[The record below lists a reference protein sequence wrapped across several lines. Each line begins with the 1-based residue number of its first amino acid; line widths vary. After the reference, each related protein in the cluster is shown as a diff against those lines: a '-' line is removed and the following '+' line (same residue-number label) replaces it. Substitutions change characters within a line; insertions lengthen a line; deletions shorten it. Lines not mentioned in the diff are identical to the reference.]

1 MSDGNGSVVSVK
13 ILPNDSGTPK
23 GKLAD
28 AEVVFGAECGPF
40 EGLRLIGFGVWER
53 RGGGRNV
60 TFPARQYEINGNRRS
75 FILLRSVTGDDGAYE
90 AIRQTIL
97 DAYTRIEK
105 AAN

>member
-53 RGGGRNV
+53 RGGGKSV
-60 TFPARQYEINGNRRS
+60 TFPARQYEINGTRRS

>member
-13 ILPNDSGTPK
+13 ILPNGSGTPK

-40 EGLRLIGFGVWER
+40 GGLRLIGFGVWER
-53 RGGGRNV
+53 RDGGRSV
-60 TFPARQYEINGNRRS
+60 TFPARQYEVNGTRRT
-75 FILLRSVTGDDGAYE
+75 FILLRSVTGDEGAYE

-97 DAYTRIEK
+97 DAYTRTERP
-105 AAN
+105 AS

>member
-40 EGLRLIGFGVWER
+40 QGLRLIGFGVWER
-53 RGGGRNV
+53 RGGGKSV
-60 TFPARQYEINGNRRS
+60 TFPARQYEINGTRRS

-97 DAYTRIEK
+97 DAYTRIDK

>member
-13 ILPNDSGTPK
+13 ILPNDSGNPK

-53 RGGGRNV
+53 RGGG
-60 TFPARQYEINGNRRS
+60 G
-75 FILLRSVTGDDGAYE
+75 GA
-90 AIRQTIL
+90 
-97 DAYTRIEK
+97 
-105 AAN
+105 

>member
-40 EGLRLIGFGVWER
+40 GGLRLIGFGVWER
-53 RGGGRNV
+53 RDGGKSV
-60 TFPARQYEINGNRRS
+60 TFPARQGRKLPIDRAWRGE
-75 FILLRSVTGDDGAYE
+75 FD
-90 AIRQTIL
+90 AITEP
-97 DAYTRIEK
+97 A
-105 AAN
+105 